1 MQYAG
6 SRTGA
11 STLSLLQDV
20 VVAVLDAVKHG
31 KFDALHTLFSA
42 DIVYQNPRF
51 QRHGID
57 ALIAQF
63 KEDQQNSKD
72 MVWETTRI
80 ASNGRLMMMER
91 VGKFMMN

>member
-11 STLSLLQDV
+11 STQSLFQDV

-31 KFDALHTLFSA
+31 KFEALYTLFSE
-42 DIVYQNPRF
+42 DIVYQDPRF

-57 ALIAQF
+57 APIVQF
-63 KEDQQNSKD
+63 KDQQNSKD

-80 ASNGRLMMMER
+80 ASNGGLMMTER
-91 VGKFMMN
+91 VDKFMMN

>member
-11 STLSLLQDV
+11 LTQTLFQDV

-31 KFDALHTLFSA
+31 QFDALYTLLSA
-42 DIVYQNPRF
+42 DIVYQDPRF

-80 ASNGRLMMMER
+80 ASNGGLMMMER
-91 VGKFMMN
+91 VDKFTMN